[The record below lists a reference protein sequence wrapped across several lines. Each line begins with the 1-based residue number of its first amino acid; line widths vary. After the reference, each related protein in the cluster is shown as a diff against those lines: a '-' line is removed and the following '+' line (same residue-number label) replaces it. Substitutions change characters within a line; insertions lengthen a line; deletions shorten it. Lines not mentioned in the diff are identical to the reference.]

1 MKGKGKLS
9 HLIKLESNSDNPKF
23 NVWDEEDSMIMFQCQ
38 NSIQPEISDTYLFLF
53 TSKKIWEV
61 VRQMYSKFQDV
72 TQVQEIQTKIK
83 TTKQGIMYVKMYY
96 NTMKRLWLE
105 LGHYQNIKRKC
116 SEKVDM
122 LQKYVETKK
131 IFEFLVGLLCG
142 I

>member
-1 MKGKGKLS
+1 
-9 HLIKLESNSDNPKF
+9 
-23 NVWDEEDSMIMFQCQ
+23 
-38 NSIQPEISDTYLFLF
+38 
-53 TSKKIWEV
+53 
-61 VRQMYSKFQDV
+61 
-72 TQVQEIQTKIK
+72 
-83 TTKQGIMYVKMYY
+83 MYVKMYY